1 MSNKIPLD
9 KGDEYDI
16 YDDDT
21 YHSVLINEYV
31 ESNIYDDSPPP
42 IHYIKKLHYE
52 KEMNETKDYYYLC
65 TYANCIN
72 QPVLYE
78 HKEYHN
84 KFYHPSLID
93 KILYWVCCRF

>member
-1 MSNKIPLD
+1 MLLIYMEKKIPKD
-9 KGDEYDI
+9 IDDEFKY
-16 YDDDT
+16 YDDDE
-21 YHSVLINEYV
+21 YINEYV
-31 ESNIYDDSPPP
+31 KSNIYDDSPPP
-42 IHYIKKLHYE
+42 THLNK
-52 KEMNETKDYYYLC
+52 TRDYYYLC

-84 KFYHPSLID
+84 KFYHQSLID